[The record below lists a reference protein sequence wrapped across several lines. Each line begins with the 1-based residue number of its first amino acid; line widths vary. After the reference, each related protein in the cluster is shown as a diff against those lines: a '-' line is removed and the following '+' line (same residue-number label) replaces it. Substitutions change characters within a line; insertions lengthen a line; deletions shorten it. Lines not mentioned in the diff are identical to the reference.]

1 MLRRVVIGA
10 TAACFM
16 SGTAYA
22 VDEDAGDPACTEQLT
37 KTEELV
43 HDKIESNAVSEATAE
58 KANELLDQADMQCTE
73 GNIADATATLATVQ
87 GLVSKP

>member
-10 TAACFM
+10 AAACFM
-16 SGTAYA
+16 AGMAYA
-22 VDEDAGDPACTEQLT
+22 VDEGAGDPACTEQLT

-43 HDKIESNAVSEATAE
+43 HDRIESNAVSEETAE
-58 KANELLDQADMQCTE
+58 KANELLDQADMYCTE
-73 GNIADATATLATVQ
+73 GKVEEATATLTNVQ